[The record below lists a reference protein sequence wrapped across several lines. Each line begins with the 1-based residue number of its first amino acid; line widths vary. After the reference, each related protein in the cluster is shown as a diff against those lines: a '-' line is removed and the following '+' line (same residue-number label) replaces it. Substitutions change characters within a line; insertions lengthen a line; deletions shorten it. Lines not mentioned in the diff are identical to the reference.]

1 MSTSKCALGVVGPR
15 DQRSRSSDREMPQ
28 FQPRIPTQTGGRH
41 QAWHRRMPKLWGAY
55 SGRGGECAMVHGDGP
70 ASGQAGLDR
79 QDKQDKPQKCAG
91 GQGCVEEQELA
102 SKLKSKPWKDRSL
115 HVPPSNHPT
124 PFGNGCG
131 GSRLRDG
138 DCSTTRVGSEWALG
152 SRNEGYSRRGGFSA
166 ASVLSDPLLR
176 NTSIVPASS
185 RTHASRGLYDDPVG
199 SRQSTFSSCSHLTS
213 AFELSIQATACWDI
227 IAPTQYCSSAGHVPT
242 YLPTCPPP
250 KRKGMVSWGRDG
262 ISGTNRRLS

>member
-1 MSTSKCALGVVGPR
+1 MAHACPNCGVL
-15 DQRSRSSDREMPQ
+15 
-28 FQPRIPTQTGGRH
+28 TWT
-41 QAWHRRMPKLWGAY
+41 
-55 SGRGGECAMVHGDGP
+55 GGECAMVHGDGP

-79 QDKQDKPQKCAG
+79 TGQAGQASECAG

-102 SKLKSKPWKDRSL
+102 SKLKSKPWEDRSL

-166 ASVLSDPLLR
+166 ASGFSGPLLR

-185 RTHASRGLYDDPVG
+185 STRIGRPYDDPVG
-199 SRQSTFSSCSHLTS
+199 SRQSTFSSCSHLMR
-213 AFELSIQATACWDI
+213 AFELPIQATACWDI

-242 YLPTCPPP
+242 CLRPRGRAWFPGAGTESVGPTVGSHKTPTRPPSQVLALPFIPLLSSQQRRQNPQ
-250 KRKGMVSWGRDG
+250 KG
-262 ISGTNRRLS
+262 T